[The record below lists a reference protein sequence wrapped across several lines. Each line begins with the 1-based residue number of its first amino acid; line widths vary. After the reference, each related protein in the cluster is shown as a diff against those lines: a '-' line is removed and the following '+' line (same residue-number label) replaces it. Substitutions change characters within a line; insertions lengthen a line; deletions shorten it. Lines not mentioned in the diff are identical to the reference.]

1 MSGMSHAT
9 GPSSVVMILD
19 CLSPDSARP
28 KNLLSLYPESFTL
41 TIAAVLATSL
51 LLISSGVQNVSPA
64 VVGTTHSISFTSFK
78 MFSSKANIFFAVSAK
93 AFLSCSELM
102 PAAFRS
108 LMEGGSSLDTAA
120 VIRSLNSDSTV
131 HSFAVVFCFHTAASR
146 ACGFSVRA

>member
-28 KNLLSLYPESFTL
+28 KNLLSLYPESLTL

-64 VVGTTHSISFTSFK
+64 VVGMTHSISFTSFK
-78 MFSSKANIFFAVSAK
+78 MLSSKAKIFFAVSAK
-93 AFLSCSELM
+93 AFLSRSELM